1 MSSFTGLVTNN
12 GASFEVSVVVPVNT
26 TQIQSIDNS
35 ALTVY
40 LKKIEYSNSA
50 AFTSNVTPTNGV
62 VNVYFSVNGVT
73 FSKFRGG
80 ENIKATTSPVFTPY
94 FFWYEGILSSNT

>member
-1 MSSFTGLVTNN
+1 MSSFTGLITND
-12 GASFEVSVVVPVNT
+12 GASFEVSIVVPVNT

-62 VNVYFSVNGVT
+62 VNVYFSANGAT
-73 FSKFRGG
+73 FSKVRCG
-80 ENIKATTSPVFTPY
+80 EDISATTSPVFAPY
-94 FFWYEGILSSNT
+94 FLV

>member
-1 MSSFTGLVTNN
+1 MSSFTGLITNN
-12 GASFEVSVVVPVNT
+12 GASFEVPANT
-26 TQIQSIDNS
+26 TQIQPVDNS

-62 VNVYFSVNGVT
+62 VNVYLVLMG
-73 FSKFRGG
+73 
-80 ENIKATTSPVFTPY
+80 
-94 FFWYEGILSSNT
+94 